1 MPTVLV
7 TSSNR
12 GIGLEFVRQY
22 AAAGWRVIAA
32 CRDPEGAAELGRIA
46 AASDG
51 RVEPVALDVTD
62 MGSIARVAAAS
73 DAPLDL
79 LINSA
84 GIGGRSGSGPG
95 EIDYR
100 DWARV
105 LDVNLMG
112 PVRVLDAF
120 ADRLAAGERPRAV
133 TITSGMGSIADAGS
147 DSSLAYRTSKAAV
160 NMAMRA
166 RSFSLRPRGVTVI
179 VMNPGWVRTDMGGPR
194 ATKSPEESIAQMRR
208 VIDRLTPEQTG
219 SFLNYDGRAYAW

>member
-22 AAAGWRVIAA
+22 ADAGWRVIAA

-46 AASDG
+46 ATSGG
-51 RVEPVALDVTD
+51 RVEPVAMDVTD
-62 MGSIARVAAAS
+62 ADSIARAAAAS
-73 DAPLDL
+73 DGPIDL

-84 GIGGRSGSGPG
+84 GVAGRSGSGPG
-95 EIDYR
+95 AVEYR

-105 LDVNLMG
+105 LEVNLMG

-120 ADRLAAGERPRAV
+120 ADRLAVAERPRAV

-166 RSFSLRPRGVTVI
+166 RAFSLKPRGIVVI
-179 VMNPGWVRTDMGGPR
+179 VMNPGWVRTDMGGPS
-194 ATKSPEESIAQMRR
+194 ASKSPAESIAAMRR
-208 VIDRLTPEQTG
+208 VIDGLTVEQTG
-219 SFLNYDGRAYAW
+219 SFLNHDGRPYPW